1 MASLLD
7 TDILS
12 AIMRRNNSVMPKS
25 RAYLQ
30 EHQRFHFSIIT
41 RYEILRGLKAI
52 DAHRRLETFEQ
63 LCLRSTVI
71 HLSDAIISLTI
82 AVFDINS
89 RYIGKLARKPI
100 YGCKKG
106 VNGEVRPQPRSGWT
120 RPGSHQFDPLE
131 HSSNLPVGDFHCRY
145 TRMNGQWAYLDSH
158 IEA

>member
-71 HLSDAIISLTI
+71 HLSDAIISKASDVYADLSKRGELIGDADILI
-82 AVFDINS
+82 AASALVHGFGLVTNNERHLQRITDLQVEN
-89 RYIGKLARKPI
+89 
-100 YGCKKG
+100 
-106 VNGEVRPQPRSGWT
+106 W
-120 RPGSHQFDPLE
+120 
-131 HSSNLPVGDFHCRY
+131 
-145 TRMNGQWAYLDSH
+145 
-158 IEA
+158 IE